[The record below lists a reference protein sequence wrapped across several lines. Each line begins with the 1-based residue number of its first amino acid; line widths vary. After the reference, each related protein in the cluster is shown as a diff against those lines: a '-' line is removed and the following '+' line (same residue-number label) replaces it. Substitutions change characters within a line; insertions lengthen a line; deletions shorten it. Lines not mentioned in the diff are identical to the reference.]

1 MPTEQFG
8 VEGVSTIVT
17 GASSGIGKTIAH
29 RFAADGADV
38 AICSRDQAACEA
50 VADEIN
56 DPNGG
61 EAIAFECDVRDRSA
75 VDELVDATID
85 AYGGLDVMINNAG
98 ASFMAPVEEISE
110 NGWKTIVDINLH
122 GTFNGCQAAGR
133 VMRDDGGGVILNFS
147 SRGGLDLAPMM
158 SHYGASKA
166 AVIHFTKT
174 LAFEWAPYGIR
185 VNCIA
190 PGFVA
195 TPGTASQMGIEPG
208 SVDRTE
214 VNRRVGSTEEIADVA
229 QFLASAAAS
238 YVNGETI
245 VPRGAP
251 RFAESTA
258 ADVRDAVD
266 LPEAP

>member
-1 MPTEQFG
+1 MPTEQFSVAG
-8 VEGVSTIVT
+8 ASTIVT
-17 GASSGIGKTIAH
+17 GASSGIGKTIANQ
-29 RFAADGADV
+29 FAADGANV
-38 AICSRDQAACEA
+38 AICSRDQAACDA
-50 VADEIN
+50 VAADIN
-56 DPNGG
+56 ERDGG
-61 EAIAFECDVRDRSA
+61 EAIAIECDVRDRGA
-75 VDELVDATID
+75 MDDLVDVTVD
-85 AYGGLDVMINNAG
+85 AFGGLDVMVNNAG

-122 GTFNGCQAAGR
+122 GTFNGCQAAGN
-133 VMRDDGGGVILNFS
+133 VMRDDGGGIILNFS
-147 SRGGLDLAPMM
+147 SRGGLELAPMM

-208 SVDRTE
+208 AVDRTE

-258 ADVRDAVD
+258 GDVADAVD
-266 LPEAP
+266 FPEPP